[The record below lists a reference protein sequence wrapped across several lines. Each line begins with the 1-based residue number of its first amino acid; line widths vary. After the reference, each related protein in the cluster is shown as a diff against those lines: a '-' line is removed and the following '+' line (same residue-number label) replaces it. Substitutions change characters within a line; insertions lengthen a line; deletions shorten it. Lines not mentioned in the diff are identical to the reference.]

1 MTPEKTGTARL
12 EIRLKPRAKNDR
24 ISEVSATGLID
35 VAVTSPP
42 IDGRANGHMI
52 ELLSD
57 HLHVP
62 QRAISVIKGGH
73 CRNKVVAVEGITK
86 EQAIRRIALQ

>member
-1 MTPEKTGTARL
+1 MTPEKTGSARL
-12 EIRLKPRAKNDR
+12 EIRLKPRAKHDR
-24 ISEVSATGLID
+24 VSEGAAGGLID

-62 QRAISVIKGGH
+62 LRAISIIKGGH
-73 CRNKVVAVEGITK
+73 SRNKVVAVEGLTK
-86 EQAIRRIALQ
+86 EQAIQKIARQ